1 MNVNAGA
8 RAFLAG
14 LIDYAGLFPPAALD
28 MAPALAEYARH
39 RDGADVW
46 MLGRFVV
53 QAARLEA
60 LTAALAAGAAPVG
73 DQPWSL
79 AVLAGGGGNLSAALG
94 ALPAQVE
101 AIVTCEQAG
110 PGGLTVDVL
119 EMPLPAGA
127 GSASALA
134 AVLTDEGMDGRDC
147 YLEIVAGTDTEAA
160 LDDIAAAA
168 AAWSGPQG
176 AFPKLG
182 AKLRCGGM
190 AVEAFPAVDHVA
202 AVISGCARRDLPL
215 KFTAGLHHPVRRYS
229 DVPAVMMYGFLNVI
243 GAALLAFDGRDD
255 PVLLAGCLAETDPA
269 AFRLDDGGFGWR
281 EHVVDASSVALSRSG
296 RVAAFGSCSFNEPR
310 QDLAALGLL

>member
-39 RDGADVW
+39 RDGADAW

-53 QAARLEA
+53 PATRLEA
-60 LTAALAAGAAPVG
+60 LTAALAAGAAPAG
-73 DQPWSL
+73 DRPWSL
-79 AVLAGGGGNLSAALG
+79 AVLAGGGADLKTALG
-94 ALPAQVE
+94 ALSGQAD
-101 AIVTCEQAG
+101 AIVACEQAG

-119 EMPLPAGA
+119 EMPLPEATGA
-127 GSASALA
+127 AMALA
-134 AVLTDEGMDGRDC
+134 TGLADEGLDGRDF
-147 YLEIVAGTDTEAA
+147 YLEIGAGADPETA

-168 AAWSGPQG
+168 AEWGGPRS

-182 AKLRCGGM
+182 VKLRCGG
-190 AVEAFPAVDHVA
+190 VSVDAFPAVERVA
-202 AVISGCARRDLPL
+202 AVIAGCARRDLPL
-215 KFTAGLHHPVRRYS
+215 KFTAGLHHPVRRFA
-229 DVPAVMMYGFLNVI
+229 DPPAVMMYGFLNVI
-243 GAALLAFDGRDD
+243 GAALLAFDRRDD
-255 PVLLAGCLAETDPA
+255 LSILEACLAETDPA

-281 EHVVDASSVALSRSG
+281 EHVVEASAVARSRSG
-296 RVAAFGSCSFNEPR
+296 RVATFGSCSFDEPR